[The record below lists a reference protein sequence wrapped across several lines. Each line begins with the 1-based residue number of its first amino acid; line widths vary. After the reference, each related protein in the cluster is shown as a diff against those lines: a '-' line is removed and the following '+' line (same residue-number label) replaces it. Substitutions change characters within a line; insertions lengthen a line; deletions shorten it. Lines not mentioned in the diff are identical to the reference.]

1 MDVAI
6 SVYYMEYTLCYKDN
20 SIRTKA
26 LILGEKNEEKSKS
39 FQKKVRL
46 TVPQNVRTKCLGQ
59 NKNKLRSICYF
70 SPVVFD

>member
-26 LILGEKNEEKSKS
+26 LILEKKSEEKSKS
-39 FQKKVRL
+39 SQKKVRL

-59 NKNKLRSICYF
+59 NIRTN
-70 SPVVFD
+70 